1 MKIRGIIQT
10 VILLTLLAS
19 AASCEV
25 SREYLHRTF
34 HTTTNKKPDS
44 LTLKFIGTY
53 TLNASNEKDLT
64 VIKNETIISKTEPEP
79 VVYENKTYGNHQ
91 TTGTVRTKRKRTSS
105 L

>member
-25 SREYLHRTF
+25 SRDYLHRTF
-34 HTTTNKKPDS
+34 HTTTNKKSDS
-44 LTLKFIGTY
+44 LTLKFMQTD
-53 TLNASNEKDLT
+53 TLNASNETELT
-64 VIKNETIISKTEPEP
+64 VSKNETVKTKPESEP
-79 VVYENKTYGNHQ
+79 VIEEKKTYVMPQ
-91 TTGTVRTKRKRTSS
+91 TTGSVRTKRKRTSS

>member
-1 MKIRGIIQT
+1 MKISGIIQT
-10 VILLTLLAS
+10 AILLILLAS

-34 HTTTNKKPDS
+34 HKTTNKKSDS
-44 LTLKFIGTY
+44 LTLKFMQPD
-53 TLNASNEKDLT
+53 TLNASNEKDFT
-64 VIKNETIISKTEPEP
+64 VIKNETIISKPDSDP
-79 VVYENKTYGNHQ
+79 VVEKNKTYVIPQ